1 MYHTIRVSG
10 TLSYLVSQ
18 AIAYLLYPFLGWLAD
33 VYFTRYKFVKYSFIG
48 MITGCILMCACAT
61 AALKVSEPKDHIH
74 SYFLALGGLSLVI
87 CLVSSGM
94 FESTAIQFGMDQM
107 LEESSDKLSCFI
119 HWYFWSSFLGKLAL
133 TLLMIGGLVYYSDC
147 VISADIDTIHQDFH
161 IYEITA
167 ANILIILMSALQLL
181 TALFGLFYLI
191 HSKKHL
197 NIDRT
202 GDNPI
207 ILLYKVLK
215 YAWTHKYPEHRSAFT
230 YWEEDIPKRIDL
242 GKNKYGG
249 PFTTE
254 EVEDTKTF
262 MNILLLL
269 FSLLGFQLTGYG
281 YSVEDQLMRRS
292 CPTVWVLFM
301 VGDPMFITL
310 ITVVVGVPLY
320 RLIIIR
326 FFQKHT
332 PNMLKRI
339 GLGLLCCLVKEAT
352 DFALQAT
359 AADTECGRE
368 EAITFISCYFSVNQI
383 YLNDTRSNSHFCTN
397 ITNTGYTNCTHS
409 DSPFIWL
416 PVTSVL
422 HGLSMILVYMTTLEF
437 ISAQAPLR
445 LKGLLIGVLYSSLA
459 INYLVG
465 VTEAFTTNYTTW
477 QIFHGVK
484 ILLMLG
490 LFCLYVYVS
499 RCYRYRLRDEVV
511 NERFLVEEIYERE
524 LAEQHEEEQY
534 QYDDDL
540 QSEDDHESDSLS
552 ESHLNNP
559 RWYGAIN

>member
-1 MYHTIRVSG
+1 
-10 TLSYLVSQ
+10 
-18 AIAYLLYPFLGWLAD
+18 
-33 VYFTRYKFVKYSFIG
+33 
-48 MITGCILMCACAT
+48 
-61 AALKVSEPKDHIH
+61 
-74 SYFLALGGLSLVI
+74 
-87 CLVSSGM
+87 
-94 FESTAIQFGMDQM
+94 
-107 LEESSDKLSCFI
+107 
-119 HWYFWSSFLGKLAL
+119 
-133 TLLMIGGLVYYSDC
+133 
-147 VISADIDTIHQDFH
+147 
-161 IYEITA
+161 
-167 ANILIILMSALQLL
+167 
-181 TALFGLFYLI
+181 
-191 HSKKHL
+191 
-197 NIDRT
+197 
-202 GDNPI
+202 
-207 ILLYKVLK
+207 
-215 YAWTHKYPEHRSAFT
+215 
-230 YWEEDIPKRIDL
+230 
-242 GKNKYGG
+242 
-249 PFTTE
+249 
-254 EVEDTKTF
+254 
-262 MNILLLL
+262 
-269 FSLLGFQLTGYG
+269 
-281 YSVEDQLMRRS
+281 
-292 CPTVWVLFM
+292 
-301 VGDPMFITL
+301 MFITL